1 MGWNSCFLAILMLGV
16 SSYVQAAEL
25 EFPEPGDE
33 TARYRTEVIAKGLDS
48 PCGLALR
55 PTVEKEAPQEIFFA
69 ESGAGRV
76 MQIVASG
83 EPKEVLSGLEVRTLE
98 KPEVRLSA
106 SALGF
111 VTPAKLAVLGG
122 LKKEYLE
129 QVGLFNLPAE
139 EKVLT
144 PADVENAVPLRTFQ
158 DVVFQESSGFHGMY
172 VGDTVAFFSNY
183 VPNRFGDIYRAPLSA
198 NRIDEPQRMT
208 FRQAGDDLMAPAGLC
223 AGPAG
228 KTQYLVASFMGEI
241 GEERDS
247 RVVFIVPSSGTI
259 ALELVPG
266 LRDVVGVAYS
276 PWGNLYAIDFASGD
290 DKSGGV
296 YRLDD
301 ARLNNKPACRVVKIA
316 DIARPT
322 SLMFDKYGV
331 LYVSSLGKDGSEKQG
346 EIIKVSGE
354 F

>member
-1 MGWNSCFLAILMLGV
+1 MKWMSQFLVVWLLGF
-16 SSYVQAAEL
+16 SGFSQAEDV

-33 TARYRTEVIAKGLDS
+33 TAKYRTEVVAKGLDN

-55 PTVEKEAPQEIFFA
+55 PVVEKDAPQEIFFA

-76 MQIVASG
+76 MQIVASD
-83 EPKEVLSGLEVRTLE
+83 EPKEILSGLEVRKLE

-111 VTPAKLAVLGG
+111 ITPAKLAVLGG
-122 LKKEYLE
+122 FKKEYLE

-144 PADVENAVPLRTFQ
+144 PADMENAVPLRTFQ
-158 DVVFQESSGFHGMY
+158 DVVFQEPSGFHGMV
-172 VGDTVAFFSNY
+172 VGDTVAFFSNF
-183 VPNRFGDIYRAPLSA
+183 VPNRFGDIYRASLSA

-208 FRQAGDDLMAPAGLC
+208 FRQAGDDLVAPVGLC
-223 AGPAG
+223 VGPAG
-228 KTQYLVASFMGEI
+228 RTQYLVASFMGEI
-241 GEERDS
+241 GEDRDS
-247 RVVFIVPSSGTI
+247 RVAFIVPSSGLVV
-259 ALELVPG
+259 LELVPG

-276 PWGNLYAIDFASGD
+276 PWGNLYSIDFASGD
-290 DKSGGV
+290 EKAGGV

-301 ARLNNKPACRVVKIA
+301 ARLNNRPACRPVKIA
-316 DIARPT
+316 NVTRPT

-331 LYVSSLGKDGSEKQG
+331 LYVSSLGEEGSEKQG
-346 EIIKVSGE
+346 QIIKVSGE

>member
-1 MGWNSCFLAILMLGV
+1 MKWMSFLLVICLLGF
-16 SSYVQAAEL
+16 SSFIWAAEA
-25 EFPEPGDE
+25 EFPEAGDE
-33 TARYRTEVIAKGLDS
+33 TAKYRTEVIAKRLDN

-55 PTVEKEAPQEIFFA
+55 PTVEKDAPQEIFFA

-83 EPKEVLSGLEVRTLE
+83 EPKEILSGLEVRTLE
-98 KPEVRLSA
+98 KPDIRLSA

-129 QVGLFNLPAE
+129 QVGLFNLPAD

-144 PADVENAVPLRTFQ
+144 PADMENAVPLRTFQ
-158 DVVFQESSGFHGMY
+158 DVVFQEPSAFHGMC
-172 VGDTVAFFSNY
+172 VSETIAFFSNY
-183 VPNRFGDIYRAPLSA
+183 VPNRFGDIYRASLSA

-208 FRQAGDDLMAPAGLC
+208 FRQAGDDLVAPAGLC
-223 AGPAG
+223 VGPAG
-228 KTQYLVASFMGEI
+228 RTQYLVASFMGEI
-241 GEERDS
+241 GEDRDS
-247 RVVFIVPSSGTI
+247 RVVFIVPSNGVV

-276 PWGNLYAIDFASGD
+276 PWGNLYAVDFASGD
-290 DKSGGV
+290 EKAGGV

-301 ARLNNKPACRVVKIA
+301 SRLNNRPACRAVKIA
-316 DIARPT
+316 NIARPT
-322 SLMFDKYGV
+322 SLMFDKLGV
-331 LYVSSLGKDGSEKQG
+331 LYVSSLGKEGSEKQG